1 MARAEEQSAADLKKQ
16 KQLAEQLEAEDD
28 ARRARRKE
36 RILCRKLLAEH
47 EPVPFHALD
56 HALRQQTLSH
66 AYLFAGPAGTL
77 KKEMAVLLAQSLFC
91 GSEGLIEEDRADE
104 KEAGICLRTA
114 EQIYPDFILADG
126 ENGSISKEEVDA
138 LQVQFSNTAVEASG
152 IKVYLL
158 NHVES
163 MSISAMNSLLKFL
176 EEPTEHVYAILTVDN
191 LERILPTIISR
202 CVQLPF
208 QPLPDEVYASLAE
221 TEGLDEEDLFFLSRI
236 ARRTSGFGDAAAS
249 ETYQTA
255 KQMLKQF
262 IGAEGDPRQFLAD
275 YDLRWRIKD
284 KDDTGAAKDRNLET
298 LLYFFGMLEGYFRD
312 IVRCDDCGPA
322 WYHERVSK
330 AQKRKLDYGMRLR
343 IAIEAR
349 DRCNRTNDLNLVLDQ
364 AVYRMEDISRNE

>member
-16 KQLAEQLEAEDD
+16 RQLAEEAEAEDAARK
-28 ARRARRKE
+28 ARREE
-36 RILCRKLLAEH
+36 RILCRRLLEEH

-56 HALRQQTLSH
+56 HALRQHEISH

-91 GSEGLIEEDRADE
+91 ESEGLIEEAKPSGR
-104 KEAGICLRTA
+104 EAGICLRTA
-114 EQIYPDFILADG
+114 ENIYPDFILADG
-126 ENGSISKEEVDA
+126 ESGSIGKEEVDA
-138 LQVQFSNTAVEASG
+138 LQVQFTNTAVEASG
-152 IKVYLL
+152 RKVYLL
-158 NHVES
+158 NHAEG

-176 EEPTEHVYAILTVDN
+176 EEPTDHVYAILTVDN

-208 QPLPDEVYASLAE
+208 QPLPDQVYASLAAQ
-221 TEGLDEEDLFFLSRI
+221 EGLDEEDLFFLSRI
-236 ARRTSGFGDAAAS
+236 ARRTSGFGDAAAGES
-249 ETYQTA
+249 YQTA

-262 IGAEGDPRQFLAD
+262 IGADGDPRQFLPD
-275 YDLRWRIKD
+275 YDLRWRVKD
-284 KDDTGAAKDRNLET
+284 KDDNAGAKDRNLET
-298 LLYFFGMLEGYFRD
+298 LLYFFGMLAGYYRD

-322 WYHERVSK
+322 WYHERVSS
-330 AQKRKLDYGMRLR
+330 AQKQRLDYGKRLR